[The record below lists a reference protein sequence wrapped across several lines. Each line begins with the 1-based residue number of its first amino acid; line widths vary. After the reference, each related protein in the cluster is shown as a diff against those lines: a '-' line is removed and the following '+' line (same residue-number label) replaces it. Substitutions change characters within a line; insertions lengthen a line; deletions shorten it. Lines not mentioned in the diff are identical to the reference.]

1 MAIEQYTLDAPLIA
15 SAVSSAGTASVEA
28 TTALQTALLAEMA
41 IQTLALQAAAINMGG
56 CWEKLAD
63 IEIRMRKFDARMEI
77 MQTGMAHISN
87 TLSETATTQQ
97 MAYLDQT
104 KNNEFQQQTT
114 NASLARAGHPPTV
127 VQPQD
132 LLVKLQKNIE
142 DTTILKGEVMATNL
156 VSNFITDGI
165 GEAYKTSYEWV
176 ATSAVGVA
184 LTGIFT
190 MLETKVSYV
199 FSKEFIKDAIDFSE
213 RQVQKIKA
221 GGE

>member
-1 MAIEQYTLDAPLIA
+1 MVDVVVSEVAAAAIATAVDDLNFNIGTLIA
-15 SAVSSAGTASVEA
+15 AHNT
-28 TTALQTALLAEMA
+28 QMALLVAA
-41 IQTLALQAAAINMGG
+41 NQAAAINMGG

-63 IEIRMRKFDARMEI
+63 IEIRMRRFDARMEI

-87 TLSETATTQQ
+87 TLSESTTTQQ

-114 NASLARAGHPPTV
+114 NASLARGGHPPTV

-142 DTTILKGEVMATNL
+142 DTTILKGEVLATNL

-165 GEAYKTSYEWV
+165 VEAYKTSYEWV

-184 LTGIFT
+184 LTGIFA
-190 MLETKVSYV
+190 MLETKVSYL

-221 GGE
+221 GGA

>member
-1 MAIEQYTLDAPLIA
+1 MVDVVVSEVAAAAIATAVDDLNFNIGTLIA
-15 SAVSSAGTASVEA
+15 AHNT
-28 TTALQTALLAEMA
+28 QMALLVAA
-41 IQTLALQAAAINMGG
+41 NQAAAINMGG

-87 TLSETATTQQ
+87 TLSESTTTQQ

-114 NASLARAGHPPTV
+114 NASLARGGHPPTV

-142 DTTILKGEVMATNL
+142 DTTILKGEVLATNL

-184 LTGIFT
+184 LTGIFA
-190 MLETKVSYV
+190 MLETKVSYL

-221 GGE
+221 GGA

>member
-1 MAIEQYTLDAPLIA
+1 MAIEQYTLDAPAIA
-15 SAVSSAGTASVEA
+15 AAIATGSSAIVEA
-28 TTALQTALLAEMA
+28 QATSDTVILAEMALQTASLSA
-41 IQTLALQAAAINMGG
+41 IAINVGG
-56 CWEKLAD
+56 VWEKLAD

-87 TLSETATTQQ
+87 TLSESTTTQQ

-114 NASLARAGHPPTV
+114 NASLARGGHPPTV
-127 VQPQD
+127 VQPAD
-132 LLVKLQKNIE
+132 LLTKLQKNIE
-142 DTTILKGEVMATNL
+142 DTTILKGEVLATNL

-190 MLETKVSYV
+190 MLETKVSYL

-221 GGE
+221 GGT